1 MTPNKVKQ
9 RNTYIELLRIIL
21 MQFIL
26 WLHIWGH
33 GTSNLSIFL
42 IGSPHMAPF
51 IVMLKL
57 GVTGFIFITAWGG
70 GNFYIKKVIHL
81 LVISLF
87 YSTSIYIIFWQ
98 HTDIYSIIK
107 SFFPLNNQGWWY
119 IQCYLFLLMLLPFIN
134 YGWNKISESIK
145 FFLFILTFFYCYI
158 DGFISASNSIDLKY
172 FICVYIISRYIL
184 QDKIQNFFRQK
195 SEVYA
200 IVSLLSLLLLAYIIC
215 KFFPNQYLIKMIISN
230 NNVLLLALIYFI
242 TISISKHFLNSP
254 FINKLASGT
263 LAAYLI
269 TEHNLIRTPLNAYLF
284 NLSLYSITLALLISS
299 TILISCILIEI
310 TRTLLCKGIDI
321 KITNQIEKLTN
332 KIVNT

>member
-98 HTDIYSIIK
+98 HTDIYS
-107 SFFPLNNQGWWY
+107 Y
-119 IQCYLFLLMLLPFIN
+119 
-134 YGWNKISESIK
+134 
-145 FFLFILTFFYCYI
+145 
-158 DGFISASNSIDLKY
+158 
-172 FICVYIISRYIL
+172 
-184 QDKIQNFFRQK
+184 
-195 SEVYA
+195 
-200 IVSLLSLLLLAYIIC
+200 
-215 KFFPNQYLIKMIISN
+215 
-230 NNVLLLALIYFI
+230 
-242 TISISKHFLNSP
+242 
-254 FINKLASGT
+254 
-263 LAAYLI
+263 
-269 TEHNLIRTPLNAYLF
+269 
-284 NLSLYSITLALLISS
+284 
-299 TILISCILIEI
+299 
-310 TRTLLCKGIDI
+310 
-321 KITNQIEKLTN
+321 
-332 KIVNT
+332 